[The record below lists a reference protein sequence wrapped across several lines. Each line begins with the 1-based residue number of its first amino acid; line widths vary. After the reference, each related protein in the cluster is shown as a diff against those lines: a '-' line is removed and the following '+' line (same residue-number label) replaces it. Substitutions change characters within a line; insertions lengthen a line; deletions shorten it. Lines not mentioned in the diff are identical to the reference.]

1 MSTNLHLSDHQ
12 GKKLVACDLFQ
23 TPSVETADI
32 LNASGNNDR
41 MVRYFAWF
49 DRQPGFGPGHRLDH
63 KLAVATFL
71 VRHPKAEFYG
81 V

>member
-1 MSTNLHLSDHQ
+1 VSINLHLAVP
-12 GKKLVACDLFQ
+12 GKKGARCDLFQ
-23 TPSVETADI
+23 TPSVETEDI
-32 LNASGNNDR
+32 LNASGNYAR

-49 DRQPGFGPGHRLDH
+49 DQQPGFGPGQRQDH
-63 KLAVATFL
+63 KLLVTTFL

>member
-1 MSTNLHLSDHQ
+1 MSINLHLAVP
-12 GKKLVACDLFQ
+12 GKKGARCDLFQ

-32 LNASGNNDR
+32 LNASGKHDQ

-49 DRQPGFGPGHRLDH
+49 DRQSGFGPGQRLDH

-71 VRHPKAEFYG
+71 VRFPKAEFYG